1 MKIND
6 KTAVPVFAVQDKLNA
21 ACPVDPFFCTDDI
34 RTADD
39 AEVFASSKKLLLR
52 NKRVYEELAK

>member
-6 KTAVPVFAVQDKLNA
+6 KTAVPVSVDPNKLNA

-39 AEVFASSKKLLLR
+39 AEVLASSKKLLLR
-52 NKRVYEELAK
+52 NQRVYEELAK